1 MTVRPR
7 LATLK
12 LVRSLAFAMAVI
24 AVPLAPQPFA
34 QQLVQGSNSVM
45 AAGDIR
51 AVDQDAGQLT
61 IDHGP
66 LLNLNIPPA
75 VRVFQ
80 VRDRDLLNDLKIGDS
95 ILFLAENIA
104 GQLTVVR
111 IQTGPGD
118 PHGDH

>member
-1 MTVRPR
+1 MGRYIAAIV
-7 LATLK
+7 
-12 LVRSLAFAMAVI
+12 LAFALRPDAG
-24 AVPLAPQPFA
+24 LAAAAWADQVA
-34 QQLVQGSNSVM
+34 QASVM

-51 AVDQDAGQLT
+51 ALDKDAGQLT

-75 VRVFQ
+75 TRLFQ
-80 VRDRDLLNDLKIGDS
+80 VRDRGLLDNLKVGDS

-104 GQLTVVR
+104 GQLTVTR
-111 IQTGPGD
+111 IETGPGD